1 MGECA
6 TDSILCSRSYTRGS
20 FGGPARVRW
29 QLGGWLARDRGAN
42 ELLLL
47 YYAGQTEKK
56 EKICVCWTLCG
67 VDFISGRNC
76 WPVTRD
82 CVVTL
87 VLLFPSIP
95 RKRIFFFSLY
105 FVVLVSLPFFLPVY
119 TPTRKWTNFVK
130 FDDLFVFE
138 FEKSILTNKNKTLSV
153 SFSSLRW

>member
-20 FGGPARVRW
+20 FGEASACPLTARWVASTWSWSQRVTTTILRW
-29 QLGGWLARDRGAN
+29 AN
-42 ELLLL
+42 R
-47 YYAGQTEKK
+47 KK

-138 FEKSILTNKNKTLSV
+138 FGKSILTNKNKTLSV